1 MCIHFQNLHQL
12 PKRNASK
19 IGRKENWNPNSHTQL
34 KKKKE
39 KLCASNKEE
48 AMVNVTTFKNL
59 QNELK
64 SSQKNKKRVG
74 GGWVGELLKKLKV

>member
-1 MCIHFQNLHQL
+1 MCIHFQNMHQL

-19 IGRKENWNPNSHTQL
+19 IGRKGNWNPNSHTQL
-34 KKKKE
+34 KKIE

-74 GGWVGELLKKLKV
+74 GG